1 MASRIAGFR
10 HSVAKNHFQRHF
22 SEDLLLSSFHQ
33 PGNRDFGATS
43 NGRLA
48 WVPDLLG
55 QWRVAKP
62 KVMIIWEK
70 RRNSWNMT
78 TYDNMQW
85 LGKSWNYEVRWD
97 DNFLSER
104 TWPVRWMTSQART
117 CRPVCHSDRILRNLA
132 SFCHLVSLH
141 HLFNKLQDTSD
152 ITHITRSL
160 AHWPRLFKCH
170 MLPKSAGGEGGLQT
184 SVLDWCQAKRLQGT
198 NHPKRQ
204 LEKHQNRCTWKA
216 IKWVLYMELYFS
228 TYSNLRYIVL
238 YIFNFEL

>member
-97 DNFLSER
+97 DNFLRELGLSGEWHHR
-104 TWPVRWMTSQART
+104 QGLAGLCATLTGFWGIWPAFATL
-117 CRPVCHSDRILRNLA
+117 CHFTICSIN
-132 SFCHLVSLH
+132 FKIHL
-141 HLFNKLQDTSD
+141 T
-152 ITHITRSL
+152 
-160 AHWPRLFKCH
+160 
-170 MLPKSAGGEGGLQT
+170 
-184 SVLDWCQAKRLQGT
+184 
-198 NHPKRQ
+198 
-204 LEKHQNRCTWKA
+204 
-216 IKWVLYMELYFS
+216 
-228 TYSNLRYIVL
+228 
-238 YIFNFEL
+238 